1 MTGRKGSYGLR
12 AAAFAFP
19 FRGRWHGEA
28 MTDEVPLSG
37 ELSPMKSVTER
48 SSSHKKTRRLQ
59 LYIACACRRGG
70 DAPPAVKVRC
80 VSYPGGRRIG
90 APTHVS

>member
-1 MTGRKGSYGLR
+1 MTGRQGGYGLR

-37 ELSPMKSVTER
+37 ELAQPQAVTER
-48 SSSHKKTRRLQ
+48 SL
-59 LYIACACRRGG
+59 
-70 DAPPAVKVRC
+70 
-80 VSYPGGRRIG
+80 SYNY
-90 APTHVS
+90 S

>member
-1 MTGRKGSYGLR
+1 MTGRQGGYGIC

-37 ELSPMKSVTER
+37 ELAQPQAVTER
-48 SSSHKKTRRLQ
+48 SFSHKIT
-59 LYIACACRRGG
+59 
-70 DAPPAVKVRC
+70 
-80 VSYPGGRRIG
+80 
-90 APTHVS
+90 